1 MRRVF
6 LVVTL
11 LTLPLLLAAAAGC
24 GDVLGEGRKE
34 ALPLEQVP
42 PNIIKAAQERLPDV
56 KFNSAFK
63 TANGIYEIRGKTKTG
78 KIMEAEIDASG
89 KVILVE

>member
-1 MRRVF
+1 MRSLWAVAA
-6 LVVTL
+6 L
-11 LTLPLLLAAAAGC
+11 LTLPLLLMAFAGC

-34 ALPLEQVP
+34 AVPLEQVP
-42 PNIIKAAQERLPDV
+42 PNVMKAAQERLPEV

-63 TANGIYEIRGKTKTG
+63 TTKGIYEIRGKTKTG
-78 KIMEAEIDASG
+78 KIMEAELDASG